1 MTAID
6 LARQTASP
14 HDTGVY
20 PSRTHLFLDDFYIDR
35 MTNTQRVTTHPQHVT
50 DGPVFEPQ
58 MPWEG
63 QGFIG
68 RNGII
73 YDPEEKLFK
82 CWYPCHDMNLPTTT
96 AHAKR
101 RWAYATS
108 EDGLAWERPNLG
120 LVEFEGSTDNNLIR
134 FENVEQFDVVG
145 LLWNVVKDER
155 EPDPTKRYKAIGLTR
170 HPVRPG
176 EITWTGPKGE
186 DEWYENLGRHIGCGL
201 FVGYSSDGLRW
212 TMKEG
217 WAGSGALIM
226 DGTILHGYDKRIRQW
241 VLWQRPRIIPKYR
254 IFGVSFSK
262 DFEDWT
268 FPEFGLVP
276 DEHDPPR
283 IEFDGLSSINSPDG
297 GYIGLL
303 AASGYDGEGFGAHKE
318 LPQLVYS
325 RDAKVWT
332 RVCREPII
340 RPQHVPPTWD
350 DGVICP
356 QNPILLDDDIFI
368 FYYGKNAGHTW
379 GEPTRDGK
387 RMTRSAIGLTKLPR
401 DRWVSI
407 TPEPGKSE
415 GELITSLIC
424 VANNELHLNA
434 GAANG
439 SLVVEVIDCQ
449 TRKPPPGFSLADC
462 DPITTDS
469 LDHTVT
475 WKGNADLTPL
485 IGSARMQPPVG
496 RGLIF
501 RFVLKNA
508 HLYTFSC

>member
-1 MTAID
+1 MTPPIQA
-6 LARQTASP
+6 ATS
-14 HDTGVY
+14 HDTGIY
-20 PSRTHLFLDDFYIDR
+20 PPRTHLFLDDFHINR
-35 MTNTQRVTTHPQHVT
+35 MTGLKRVTTRPQHVT
-50 DGPVFEPQ
+50 DGPVIEPEK
-58 MPWEG
+58 PWEG
-63 QGFIG
+63 QGLIS

-73 YDPEEKLFK
+73 YDPAEKIFK
-82 CWYPCHDMNLPTTT
+82 SWYPCYDMNLPNMT

-120 LVEFEGSTDNNLIR
+120 LVEFEGSSDNNLIR
-134 FENVEQFDVVG
+134 FENVEQLEVSS

-170 HPVRPG
+170 HPVRSG
-176 EITWTGPKGE
+176 EITWTCPNGE
-186 DEWYENLGRHIGCGL
+186 DEWYENVGRHIGCGL

-226 DGTILHGYDKRIRQW
+226 DGSILHGWDDRIRQW
-241 VLWQRPRIIPKYR
+241 VLWQRPRIMPKYR
-254 IFGVSFSK
+254 VFGVSFSQ

-276 DEHDPPR
+276 DEHDPPQ

-303 AASGYDGEGFGAHKE
+303 AASGYDGEGFASHKE

-340 RPQHVPPTWD
+340 SPKPGRPTWN

-356 QNPILLDDDIFI
+356 FNPIQVGDEIFI
-368 FYYGKNAGHTW
+368 FYYGKHAGHMW
-379 GEPTRDGK
+379 GEPARDGK

-401 DRWVSI
+401 DRWVRV
-407 TPEPGKSE
+407 TPQSGE
-415 GELITSLIC
+415 GELTTPLIS
-424 VANNELHLNA
+424 VAHNRLHVNA
-434 GAANG
+434 NATAG
-439 SLVVEVIDCQ
+439 SLAVEVIDCQ
-449 TRKPPPGFSLADC
+449 TGKHAPGFSLADC
-462 DPITTDS
+462 DPMTIDS
-469 LDHTVT
+469 LDHPVT
-475 WKGNADLTPL
+475 WNGQDDLTPL
-485 IGSARMQPPVG
+485 IGSARRQPSVG
-496 RGLIF
+496 RGLVF
-501 RFVLKNA
+501 RFVLNHA
-508 HLYTFSC
+508 DLYSFSC